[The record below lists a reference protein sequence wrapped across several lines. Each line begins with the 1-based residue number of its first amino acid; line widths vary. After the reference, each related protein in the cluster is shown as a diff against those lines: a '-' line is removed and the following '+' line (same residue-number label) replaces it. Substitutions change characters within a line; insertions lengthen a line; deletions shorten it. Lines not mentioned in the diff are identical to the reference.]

1 MRKRYLIRLMPWIL
15 TGMLLCGCAGKEE
28 EGRGRENISG
38 QEETEEGRPPREG
51 APEKEGTEG
60 AAENGTFQETE
71 AAEKVSFEG
80 QDMEGNK
87 VSSDIFPNS
96 RLTMINVW
104 ATYCNPCLREMPEL
118 AQLTAEY
125 ASEDF
130 QLIGIISD
138 VQEGADQS
146 AMETAAQLIE
156 QTGAD
161 YPHLLLNESIYY
173 GMLTDVMAVPTTFFV
188 DSEGNILDTVVG
200 AMDKSAWKE
209 KIDELLEE
217 LEN

>member
-1 MRKRYLIRLMPWIL
+1 MRKRYLIGAMSLAL
-15 TGMLLCGCAGKEE
+15 AGMLLCGCAGKEGE
-28 EGRGRENISG
+28 ERNRDRQETESTSGREEAG
-38 QEETEEGRPPREG
+38 DGELPQ
-51 APEKEGTEG
+51 EG
-60 AAENGTFQETE
+60 AAGKEAPENTV
-71 AAEKVSFEG
+71 KVSFEG
-80 QDMEGNK
+80 QDMEGNT

-125 ASEDF
+125 TSEDF

-146 AMETAAQLIE
+146 VMEEAAQLIE

-200 AMDKSAWKE
+200 AMDKKSWEE
-209 KIDELLEE
+209 KIDELLED
-217 LEN
+217 L